1 MSCVRLVIRQ
11 RRTIYDFLPEPVP
24 DEVVEEV
31 LAAAVWAPNHGLNEP
46 WRFWVIGPETQAELA
61 GQYAAL
67 RASKRAEVGTSA
79 WQRAFE
85 QARARFE
92 AIPRVIMVGCV
103 QDEDALRQRENEAA
117 VSCAIQN
124 MLLALWEQGYGSQW
138 STGPIV
144 RADETRARLQVPAD
158 VALVAAVYVG
168 RAAQIPA
175 AQRTPWRE
183 KTRFTS

>member
-11 RRTIYDFLPEPVP
+11 RRTVYDFLPEPVP
-24 DEVVEEV
+24 EGVVEEA

-61 GQYAAL
+61 RHYATL

-103 QDEDALRQRENEAA
+103 QDEDVQRQRENEAA

-138 STGPIV
+138 STGPII
-144 RADETRARLQVPAD
+144 RAAVTRRLLAVPEK
-158 VALVAAVYVG
+158 VELVAAVYVG
-168 RAAQIPA
+168 RAAQVPVSR
-175 AQRTPWRE
+175 RTPWQE
-183 KTRFTS
+183 QTRFLP